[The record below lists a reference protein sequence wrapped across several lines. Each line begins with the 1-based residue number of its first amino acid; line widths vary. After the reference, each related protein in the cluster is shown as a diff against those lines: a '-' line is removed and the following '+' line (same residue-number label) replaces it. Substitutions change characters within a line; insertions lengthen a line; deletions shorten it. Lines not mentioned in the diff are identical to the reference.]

1 MYIKKMQEI
10 IDFFQK
16 FAVLSFLIHIF
27 SILNLFKL
35 LNVVMEIENA
45 LG

>member
-1 MYIKKMQEI
+1 MYIKKMLEI

-27 SILNLFKL
+27 SILNLFKATKYS
-35 LNVVMEIENA
+35 N
-45 LG
+45 GDK